1 MPFLSAP
8 TSRAQYRAERAE
20 NIVHGAAP
28 FVGGAIGC
36 IADRLAGVVAD
47 AADEFADGDSYWE
60 DAGEMFQEVS
70 GAIADAGAGFADG
83 DSYWEDAGEMFQEVV
98 LMAHGA
104 HAMECKKCHV
114 RYQTTK
120 QPGQKGYGL
129 CAVCRDQVGNVGT
142 EAVAMHHLAVGMRVS
157 VRSSSGQWLD
167 AEVLSHGPDGSV
179 AVKYLYKGT
188 VKWVPRDLIPE
199 VIHLPSCASIP
210 RTRFNGGR
218 PVQILSQTLNGWVQG
233 EIVNIDSQGSVTVQ
247 YTDGYQNYHKVV
259 SHDQIPQ
266 LIR

>member
-70 GAIADAGAGFADG
+70 GAIADAAAGFADG
-83 DSYWEDAGEMFQEVV
+83 DSYWEDAGEMFQEV
-98 LMAHGA
+98 HGA

-129 CAVCRDQVGNVGT
+129 YAVCRDQVGNVGT